1 MASRK
6 PFVLKKR
13 NAPRVQIKNEIGS
26 AKVPVKDKD
35 IVKLFADSALF
46 YIKDEA
52 IKATYKGAPSI
63 LRSSDF
69 LSALTYEIVENK
81 RGKLSFK
88 ITISYNERWS
98 WVCDY
103 LNSSGKPF
111 PMTWL
116 THPVLNKKQNRKR
129 AVVSFRDKKTGE
141 MVVRAAPLTTK
152 QAWIHPGIAKG
163 TWLEKGIEKGIRRAM
178 TDVQRLIDF
187 KIREGSLTR

>member
-1 MASRK
+1 MASKK

-13 NAPRVQIKNEIGS
+13 NVPKVQVKNEVGFS
-26 AKVPVKDKD
+26 KLQVKDKD

-52 IKATYKGAPSI
+52 VKATYKGAPSI

-69 LSALTYEIVENK
+69 LSALTYEITENK
-81 RGKLSFK
+81 RGKMSFK
-88 ITISYNERWS
+88 ITIPYSEKWA

-103 LNSSGKPF
+103 LESSGKPF

-141 MVVRAAPLTTK
+141 MVVRSAPLTTK
-152 QAWIHPGIAKG
+152 QAWIHPGIVKG
-163 TWLEKGIEKGIRRAM
+163 TWLEKGIEKGIRRAKAE
-178 TDVQRLIDF
+178 VQRVIEL
-187 KIREGSLTR
+187 KIREGSITR

>member
-1 MASRK
+1 MASKK

-13 NAPRVQIKNEIGS
+13 NVPKVQMGSKIGF
-26 AKVPVKDKD
+26 AKLQVKDKD

-69 LSALTYEIVENK
+69 LTALTYEIVENK

-88 ITISYNERWS
+88 ITIPYNERWS

-103 LNSSGKPF
+103 LESSGKPF

-116 THPVLNKKQNRKR
+116 THPVLNRKQNRKR

-141 MVVRAAPLTTK
+141 MVVRTAPLTTK
-152 QAWIHPGIAKG
+152 QAWIHPGVAKG

-178 TDVQRLIDF
+178 VDVQRLIEF